1 MKTAPPVQR
10 LGHRRERR
18 VFRRKTRQRRW
29 QQLLIGLACS
39 GAGLAL
45 IVGLRQLIQQLDAF
59 LLFSE
64 ALSHL
69 ISGLTNLGI
78 GLGQLLLVLLLLLA
92 TLAGL
97 LLLLAGLIR
106 FGRTILPARSGES
119 PPSKPAGKARGPLSA
134 EGRGAVK
141 RRRP

>member
-1 MKTAPPVQR
+1 MKPAPPVQR
-10 LGHRRERR
+10 LGRRRERR

-39 GAGLAL
+39 GAGLAV

-97 LLLLAGLIR
+97 LLLLSGLIR
-106 FGRTILPARSGES
+106 FGRTILPARNGES
-119 PPSKPAGKARGPLSA
+119 PSPGPASKSRAPLASDSRGD
-134 EGRGAVK
+134 VK